1 MVSSGGKRRQVAAAN
16 MNMRK
21 YASVESTQ
29 HQLQLALK
37 PTTKK
42 IVAATLECT
51 LSCVLLREGKATC
64 CERPKTTFTKLEQR
78 SWIKIEV
85 TRGRSAQE
93 CFQELCEACADAALS
108 YRTVAQWVK
117 AFREGRD
124 PIQDNLRTGR
134 SRMEDNTVQ
143 RLASL
148 LDADRRWTAR
158 ELAAKVRS
166 HRPCWTGTKE
176 KMTFLDESSLWT
188 KPALTHTNQP
198 NLKRQSNE
206 WKHPGSSR
214 PKKVRPTQSAVKHQL
229 RPALRRKR
237 RHLVVQNPI
246 ILHDNARSHT
256 TAAVKDFLHRWQWEI
271 LEHPPYSL
279 DMSSCDYDLF
289 TKVKEPL
296 RGTQYNT
303 RDELIRAIGRDEDMQ
318 SLASL
323 MSVNN
328 NDIAPLDDF
337 DDDED
342 TEDLSQKRQ
351 EMLDLTTQ
359 IDLLTSSLSGSEIAS
374 TPISGKQIYCS
385 VLFAS
390 LSSYQRDEATPV
402 ATEGR
407 SILDF
412 DTVEHIA
419 EPCSPDET
427 EKDSDPEQTEDKPV
441 PLLDGVDWGR
451 VIFTDKSQILTSY
464 AGPIRV
470 SREAGRW
477 HSRAYVAPN
486 PKQGRISI
494 KFWGWMSRDGA
505 GMLQRIDGT
514 LRTDQYI
521 HILQDVFYPPTCA
534 RYPDGPL
541 LFLQDNYAVHKS
553 MGIQRWLPERLEIE
567 GIALPPLSSDMNV
580 IKNVWARLKGRTRKL
595 IADRPPQNRDELWE
609 YVFDTWE
616 DITHDL
622 DYFQRLVD
630 SMPKRAEAVRE
641 AKGYWTKYYG
651 VQEVQ
656 SQNVRL
662 TLQPLNLQQGDCKS
676 PRVKETT
683 PGQDLLEWCKE
694 VTREYQG
701 VKVTNLT
708 TSWRNGMAFC
718 AVIHHFRPDLVEFD
732 SLSPHDTKGNC
743 KKAFDAG
750 EALGIP
756 RVIEPADMDVLMV
769 PDKLAVMTY
778 LYQLRAHFT
787 GHELEVQQIGKTT
800 DESSYMI
807 GRFNTDTDTD
817 VTVQL
822 FGQEIMNLQKREA
835 VERKQNNKGS
845 TGNRRFADDMTIL
858 AEKEMILRDMLQE
871 LNDSYEQYG
880 MKINPNKTK
889 TMVIGRNMKK
899 VNLRILN
906 EAVEQVDI
914 FKYLGCSNM
923 SSCQEVKRRIAVA
936 KEAYSRKRSILCE
949 PLEKELRSVALYG
962 SGSADSDGTV
972 ESDGSKGSV
981 LTPKVVRQNSGLR
994 LRLPLVSNT
1003 DSGDNSERS
1012 PTSVKEVKDKILA
1025 SSKSILGKVLSPTKD
1040 KDKDKEKEKSKS
1052 PVTTTSRQ
1060 MLMTRRQLTD
1070 PFGSD
1075 DEDESLSL
1083 NSYILSWV
1091 YTGHELEV
1099 QQIGKTTDESSHM
1112 IGRFNTDTDT
1122 DVTVQLFSQ
1131 EIMNLQKRKQ

>member
-1 MVSSGGKRRQVAAAN
+1 MTSVWKRLQRVNKHAAKFQYTVSYHQVTLETTSKWKPNKLSVVWTRRSRRVTSEALPWEPTMKDPLRGVVVWAVPENKEVSVTLFKDPRTQEMEDKDWTFVIEDVSSGGKRRQVAAAN

-51 LSCVLLREGKATC
+51 LSCVLLREGKAT
-64 CERPKTTFTKLEQR
+64 
-78 SWIKIEV
+78 
-85 TRGRSAQE
+85 
-93 CFQELCEACADAALS
+93 
-108 YRTVAQWVK
+108 
-117 AFREGRD
+117 
-124 PIQDNLRTGR
+124 
-134 SRMEDNTVQ
+134 
-143 RLASL
+143 
-148 LDADRRWTAR
+148 
-158 ELAAKVRS
+158 
-166 HRPCWTGTKE
+166 
-176 KMTFLDESSLWT
+176 
-188 KPALTHTNQP
+188 
-198 NLKRQSNE
+198 
-206 WKHPGSSR
+206 
-214 PKKVRPTQSAVKHQL
+214 
-229 RPALRRKR
+229 
-237 RHLVVQNPI
+237 
-246 ILHDNARSHT
+246 
-256 TAAVKDFLHRWQWEI
+256 
-271 LEHPPYSL
+271 
-279 DMSSCDYDLF
+279 
-289 TKVKEPL
+289 
-296 RGTQYNT
+296 
-303 RDELIRAIGRDEDMQ
+303 DEDMQ

-374 TPISGKQIYCS
+374 TPIS
-385 VLFAS
+385 VAS

-441 PLLDGVDWGR
+441 PL
-451 VIFTDKSQILTSY
+451 
-464 AGPIRV
+464 
-470 SREAGRW
+470 
-477 HSRAYVAPN
+477 
-486 PKQGRISI
+486 
-494 KFWGWMSRDGA
+494 
-505 GMLQRIDGT
+505 
-514 LRTDQYI
+514 
-521 HILQDVFYPPTCA
+521 
-534 RYPDGPL
+534 
-541 LFLQDNYAVHKS
+541 
-553 MGIQRWLPERLEIE
+553 
-567 GIALPPLSSDMNV
+567 
-580 IKNVWARLKGRTRKL
+580 
-595 IADRPPQNRDELWE
+595 
-609 YVFDTWE
+609 
-616 DITHDL
+616 
-622 DYFQRLVD
+622 
-630 SMPKRAEAVRE
+630 
-641 AKGYWTKYYG
+641 G

-787 GHELEVQQIGKTT
+787 GHELEVQQIGKTA

-845 TGNRRFADDMTIL
+845 TGNRR
-858 AEKEMILRDMLQE
+858 
-871 LNDSYEQYG
+871 
-880 MKINPNKTK
+880 
-889 TMVIGRNMKK
+889 
-899 VNLRILN
+899 
-906 EAVEQVDI
+906 
-914 FKYLGCSNM
+914 
-923 SSCQEVKRRIAVA
+923 
-936 KEAYSRKRSILCE
+936 
-949 PLEKELRSVALYG
+949 

-1075 DEDESLSL
+1075 DEDESSMVVTDDKKPISLPLTRSQSSQDSESVHSVDTRASESCDANGLSPVHEPL
-1083 NSYILSWV
+1083 TRQQHGEEERQQQLRERARKLIAEARMGVVGAQSPQSEQSKGPCPGDIDSPQVDSQQNNSSPERLTPSDKGDRNGAVLMRSPSKSADPDSTAHPTQLLWEEDGSTKKAHSPLHSFTSLMDRISPDKSMGDIYHRGNGRDMVNYIQN
-1091 YTGHELEV
+1091 ELEALERE
-1099 QQIGKTTDESSHM
+1099 QKQIDKQAALLEKDLRRVMEAGNDREREEQLMAKWFTLVNKKNALLRRQMQLNILEKEDDLERRFELLNRELRSIFAMEDWQKTEEQKIRENLLLDEL
-1112 IGRFNTDTDT
+1112 
-1122 DVTVQLFSQ
+1122 VTIVNKRDELVHHLDSQ
-1131 EIMNLQKRKQ
+1131 ENAIKDDEIIELDVNRVSMPAQNRSCVVQ